1 MINATNRHSFRNL
14 NFDEVSVS
22 NRLAF
27 QEYVHSQRAGAVRSQ
42 SGHPRPMRRS
52 SNGSADI
59 DSAAVKRLRLSNELT
74 KAKSQ
79 IVVYKKKF
87 LEAKEHYR
95 TLVIEELAMSSLL
108 PQAAEEAANKSTDE
122 SDEVT
127 TAEGDGVIY
136 IIHDGKAVCVPR
148 TEIIYLSD
156 IVNVISGSSPH
167 ILPAIISTS
176 ATGNTSTSSPLA

>member
-1 MINATNRHSFRNL
+1 
-14 NFDEVSVS
+14 
-22 NRLAF
+22 
-27 QEYVHSQRAGAVRSQ
+27 
-42 SGHPRPMRRS
+42 
-52 SNGSADI
+52 
-59 DSAAVKRLRLSNELT
+59 VKRLRLINELT

-79 IVVYKKKF
+79 IVVYKKK
-87 LEAKEHYR
+87 LPEAKEHYR

-108 PQAAEEAANKSTDE
+108 PQAAEEAADESTDE

-156 IVNVISGSSPH
+156 IVNVISGSSPPH
-167 ILPAIISTS
+167 F
-176 ATGNTSTSSPLA
+176 TGNYQHECYGIWEIQVLPPPWREGGSTQSSEQNE